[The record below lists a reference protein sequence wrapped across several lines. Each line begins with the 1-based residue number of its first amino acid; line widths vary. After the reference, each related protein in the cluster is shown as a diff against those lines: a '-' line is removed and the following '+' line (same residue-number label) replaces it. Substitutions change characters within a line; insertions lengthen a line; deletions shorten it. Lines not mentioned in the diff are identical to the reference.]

1 LETAL
6 RHKANSVILAHNHPG
21 GTLNPSKADIEATK
35 RIKAALEAI
44 SIKVVD
50 HIIVCGGQYVS
61 FAEKGLLSG

>member
-1 LETAL
+1 VYPRIIVETAL

-44 SIKVVD
+44 SIKV
-50 HIIVCGGQYVS
+50 
-61 FAEKGLLSG
+61 LTT